1 MKAKKI
7 IATLLMLPML
17 MVGCTKAGEKQSEEI
32 GGTIKVVTSRTDA
45 DKLFEKIEE
54 DFKKL
59 YPNVEDIVWESSA
72 DYDKYIMTRMNT
84 KDYGDVLFLPFSMNG
99 TPEEYE
105 NYFEPLGTVD
115 ELKEKYIDVTEADY
129 NDVAYGLPV
138 ALNSLGIIYN
148 EEVLKKA
155 GVEEMPTS
163 TEEFIEA
170 CKKIKENTDAIPFYT
185 NYNKTLGTWGGTLT
199 SYGGEQYRSAMLEAG
214 TGFKEGQPIREI
226 MDLFYGLASNGL
238 TEADPITGDF
248 AKSLQM
254 LADGEVAMIMKGSQ
268 DAKMIQELS
277 TNGSKINIAPLPVK
291 FNGQTSIAFG
301 APSVIVMNKN
311 SENKATAKAFLEFF
325 ISAQSGYA
333 DDLGGMSPNKEDL
346 TAEQKEMFEKNNI
359 VLTSSTETPE
369 IDSKYAAITNEVGVG
384 RLTDV
389 LQKVIN
395 IGLYPNENESYI
407 DYVNSLEAK
416 WEAAAK
422 ANE

>member
-333 DDLGGMSPNKEDL
+333 DDLGGMSPSKEDL
-346 TAEQKEMFEKNNI
+346 TAEQKEMFENNNI

-407 DYVNSLEAK
+407 DYVNSLESK